1 MAEKWRE
8 AELPLF
14 SKQECVNDPERALA
28 LLAAEAKACMRC
40 PLYKNATQTVFG
52 EGPAPASLMLVG
64 EQPGDQED
72 LTGRP
77 FVGPAGMVLDHALES
92 AGIDRADVY
101 VTNAVKH
108 FKFSRSANGR
118 RRIHQTPDRTEV
130 VACRPWLLAE
140 FAQLAPRVVVA
151 LGATA
156 GQALLGPAF
165 RVTRSRGRFLPW
177 PESAYRPQDF
187 AEPGGTTRILATL
200 HPSAVLRAD
209 DRDAA
214 YAGFLADLRLV
225 AGALA

>member
-1 MAEKWRE
+1 MTGTPSAAPFVPAGGDL
-8 AELPLF
+8 AEL
-14 SKQECVNDPERALA
+14 RA
-28 LLAAEAKACMRC
+28 AARTCTGCHLHEQ
-40 PLYKNATQTVFG
+40 ATQTVFSRG
-52 EGPAPASLMLVG
+52 GATARVVMVG
-64 EQPGDQED
+64 EQPGDVED
-72 LTGRP
+72 QRGEP
-77 FVGPAGMVLDHALES
+77 FVGPAGVLLRRAVGE
-92 AGIDRADVY
+92 AGLDPDDLYI
-101 VTNAVKH
+101 TNAVKH